1 MRSRFPAS
9 NELPSGLSRRCS
21 CRVCSLNGVGAY
33 KACRLATSPCPVVGE
48 IPVKAVVSPVV
59 PVAEAPLSWCPVLPV
74 NGLLEQ
80 DQSPCGRGSIV
91 IRTKRDCRLVV
102 GPSGCDDV
110 VVVGVNVG
118 DGKQKAQLVLL
129 LPVWR
134 ANEESLAVV
143 YLVSNVEARSPC
155 SCSGSGRRRAS

>member
-91 IRTKRDCRLVV
+91 VCVVDCRLGSVV
-102 GPSGCDDV
+102 VPSGCD
-110 VVVGVNVG
+110 VG
-118 DGKQKAQLVLL
+118 
-129 LPVWR
+129 
-134 ANEESLAVV
+134 
-143 YLVSNVEARSPC
+143 C
-155 SCSGSGRRRAS
+155 SCSSMESKGTTCAFPFGLASE